1 LICLTLR
8 AETEGAITMTQIIK
22 VQSGTVVHHEKSAV
36 EVADI
41 LREHIGD
48 YQKRYPLRPDQ
59 YKIVYDLLN
68 CRTAYLGGHIEQCD
82 HCGTERIHYNSC
94 RNRHC
99 PKCQSM
105 PRERWLEARKAELLP
120 VMYFHNVFTVPHE
133 LNPIILYN
141 KKVMLNVLF
150 KSVAE
155 TLLVFGRNPKNGLGG
170 KPGFIAILHTWD
182 QLLNVHFHLHCLVPG
197 GAVSEDWTC
206 WRPCKKA
213 YLFNVEALSLVFR
226 GKFIDYMSKAYQ
238 SGQLTFPG
246 ISKPYEKP
254 ERFKQLINTLYSKKW
269 VVNIRESIKH
279 PENVLEYL
287 GRYTHR
293 VAISNHRIVSLKDGM
308 VTFEYKDRETNR
320 IKQTTFDAIEFIRRF
335 LLHALPKGFVRVRHF
350 GFLANR
356 NRTENLIKIRQL
368 LGLSSGTGKV
378 VGKSIEEM
386 MLKLTGM
393 DITNCPCCKK
403 GKMQV
408 VEEIAKYTGPRASD
422 IIQPPLLWETA

>member
-1 LICLTLR
+1 
-8 AETEGAITMTQIIK
+8 MTQIIK
-22 VQSGTVVHHEKSAV
+22 VQSGTVVRYEKSAV

-48 YQKRYPLRPDQ
+48 YQKRYPLRTDQ

-120 VMYFHNVFTVPHE
+120 VMYFHNVFTVPHD

-141 KKVMLNVLF
+141 KKIMLNVLF

-226 GKFIDYMSKAYQ
+226 GKFVDYMSKAYQ
-238 SGQLTFPG
+238 GGQLTFPG
-246 ISKPYEKP
+246 ISKPFKKP
-254 ERFKQLINTLYSKKW
+254 EGFKQLINTLYSKKW
-269 VVNIRESIKH
+269 VVNIRESMKH
-279 PENVLEYL
+279 PEYVLEYL
-287 GRYTHR
+287 GR
-293 VAISNHRIVSLKDGM
+293 
-308 VTFEYKDRETNR
+308 
-320 IKQTTFDAIEFIRRF
+320 
-335 LLHALPKGFVRVRHF
+335 
-350 GFLANR
+350 
-356 NRTENLIKIRQL
+356 
-368 LGLSSGTGKV
+368 
-378 VGKSIEEM
+378 
-386 MLKLTGM
+386 LTGWPYQ
-393 DITNCPCCKK
+393 IIASYRS
-403 GKMQV
+403 KM
-408 VEEIAKYTGPRASD
+408 A
-422 IIQPPLLWETA
+422 W